1 MARTVGINPGYL
13 AKLDPAQRDFI
24 LTAVGLRFFDEFL
37 CQHGKHLF
45 IFGTTGSNK
54 TNKGYA
60 MVDWLKHLET
70 QIWFDSGKQNEI
82 LPLLCMDRKVRILTP
97 SGSDIIIE
105 EYGQGGWQKIKNH
118 PEVIQVQTPSDA
130 LSSIGTGSWDYQN
143 GGKSHNIVRDT
154 ITIISFRNAFSKKE
168 HAVEWVS
175 AFFEELAERC
185 RTSTMPNIFPAS
197 LHVDESQWAMAGKRV
212 SGEGTRTKASEII
225 TENAFELRSAG
236 VREIL
241 YAQGYT
247 NIPPAAR
254 ENMLFAVI
262 CHGGFVSSDENGNL
276 SKWCVN
282 APQRTPHSPMQFK
295 TWHGRFVFENGDSYP
310 PEKPWSFRLYPTKE
324 EDRRWIAKLRVR
336 YVGKNDIG
344 TGEREIEEE
353 LFPELG
359 RFSALVI
366 KPEKQKAIPG
376 GRYEVNIQEGMNY
389 D

>member
-1 MARTVGINPGYL
+1 MARVQVIHSNKYL
-13 AKLDPAQRDFI
+13 EKLSEEQRTFI
-24 LTAVGLRFFDEFL
+24 LTAVGRRFYDEFL
-37 CQHGKHLF
+37 IQYGKHLF
-45 IFGTTGSNK
+45 IFGTTGSGK

-60 MVDWLKHLET
+60 FVDWLKHLET

-97 SGSDIIIE
+97 AGTDIIIE
-105 EYGQGGWQKIKNH
+105 EHKHGQWQKIENH
-118 PEVIQVQTPSDA
+118 PEVIRVQTPSDA
-130 LSSIGTGSWDYQN
+130 LSSISTGSWSTSRN
-143 GGKSHNIVRDT
+143 RIRDT
-154 ITIISFRNAFSKKE
+154 ITIISFRNGFAKKE
-168 HAVEWVS
+168 RAVEWVS
-175 AFFEELAERC
+175 QFFEELAERC

-197 LHVDESQWAMAGKRV
+197 LHIDESQWAMAGKRV
-212 SGEGTRTKASEII
+212 SGEGARTKASEVI

-236 VREIL
+236 VREVL

-310 PEKPWSFRLYPTKE
+310 PDKPWTFRLYPTNE
-324 EDRRWIAKLRVR
+324 EDRKWISRLRVR
-336 YVGKNDIG
+336 YVGKNDSE
-344 TGEREIEEE
+344 TAEREIEEE
-353 LFPELG
+353 CLPELG
-359 RFSALVI
+359 RFQALAI
-366 KPEKQKAIPG
+366 KPEVQEMAESRWNIPSG
-376 GRYEVNIQEGMNY
+376 EIVN

>member
-1 MARTVGINPGYL
+1 MPRTVGIHPGH
-13 AKLDPAQRDFI
+13 LDKFDDIQQKFLI
-24 LTAVGLRFFDEFL
+24 TAVGRRFFDEFL

-45 IFGTTGSNK
+45 IFGTTGSGK

-60 MVDWLKHLET
+60 FVDWLKHSET

-82 LPLLCMDRKVRILTP
+82 LPLLCMDRKVRIITP
-97 SGSDIIIE
+97 TGTDIIIE
-105 EYGQGGWQKIKNH
+105 ENKNSKWQKIENH
-118 PEVIQVQTPSDA
+118 PEVVQVSTPSDA
-130 LSSIGTGSWDYQN
+130 LSSISIGSW
-143 GGKSHNIVRDT
+143 SESRNIIRDT

-168 HAVEWVS
+168 KAVEWV
-175 AFFEELAERC
+175 AEFFEELAERC
-185 RTSTMPNIFPAS
+185 RASTMPNIFPAS
-197 LHVDESQWAMAGKRV
+197 MHIDESQWAMAGKRV
-212 SGEGTRTKASEII
+212 SGEGARTKASEII

-295 TWHGRFVFENGDSYP
+295 TWMGRFVFENGDSYP
-310 PEKPWSFRLYPTKE
+310 PEKPWNFRLYPKE
-324 EDRRWIAKLRVR
+324 NRDRKWIQKIRVR
-336 YVGKNDIG
+336 YVGKHDIG
-344 TGEREIEEE
+344 TEEREIEEE
-353 LFPELG
+353 CFPELG

-366 KPEKQKAIPG
+366 KPEKQKAVLG
-376 GRYEVNIQEGMNY
+376 GRYETRFQEGI
-389 D
+389 DDD

>member
-1 MARTVGINPGYL
+1 MSRIQVIHSNKYLEKLSEEQRT
-13 AKLDPAQRDFI
+13 FI
-24 LTAVGLRFFDEFL
+24 LSAVGRRFYDEFL
-37 CQHGKHLF
+37 IKYGKHIF
-45 IFGTTGSNK
+45 IFGTTGSGK

-60 MVDWLKHLET
+60 LVDWLKHLET

-82 LPLLCMDRKVRILTP
+82 LPLLCMDRKVRIITP
-97 SGSDIIIE
+97 VGTDIIIE
-105 EYGQGGWQKIKNH
+105 EHRNDGWHKLENH

-130 LSSIGTGSWDYQN
+130 LSSISTGSWSQGRN
-143 GGKSHNIVRDT
+143 RVRDT
-154 ITIISFRNAFSKKE
+154 ITIISFRNAFAKKE
-168 HAVEWVS
+168 RAVEWVS
-175 AFFEELAERC
+175 SFFEELAERC

-212 SGEGTRTKASEII
+212 SGEGIRTKASEII

-236 VREIL
+236 VREVL

-254 ENMLFAVI
+254 ENMLFAII

-310 PEKPWSFRLYPTKE
+310 PEKPWNFRLYPTKE
-324 EDRRWIAKLRVR
+324 EDRNWIARLRVR

-344 TGEREIEEE
+344 TGERELEEE
-353 LFPELG
+353 CMPDLG
-359 RFSALVI
+359 RFSALAI
-366 KPEKQKAIPG
+366 KPEILEVAESRWNIP
-376 GRYEVNIQEGMNY
+376 EGVK
-389 D
+389 DD